1 MRELNRTFV
10 YVSLIL
16 LSGCTYTFPKEE
28 LPNSGSADFS
38 KVITIGNSITA
49 GFANGAL
56 YDDGQANSFSSILA
70 GQLAIITPTPFNQP
84 DITSPLGYSG
94 SLDDD
99 TPMGRLI
106 LVNPE
111 NPLPAPII
119 PGNPFD
125 DNYEGKKTELNN
137 FGVPGMRLIDADVQ
151 GFAND
156 NRYYKRFA
164 LDISIGSLIGDAV
177 AANSSFFTFWLGN
190 NDILGYA
197 SSGATGNPSG
207 DGSNHDDLTS
217 ISLFESKYEPIIN
230 QLLSNGAKG
239 VVANI
244 GNITDIPF
252 FNTVPYNLVSFDGN
266 NPEDTLRIFNLNQA
280 YEDYNAS
287 VTEAMNLGT
296 ITTEEAK
303 LRKIEF
309 TDGDN
314 GVVIY
319 DENLT
324 ELSGQEPIRM
334 AHDGDLLT
342 FFALIIYDHDLGEG
356 PIGTETPMGDEYI
369 LTPEEQ
375 TIILERTEAFNK
387 IIQQT
392 INNHSESLAL
402 VDINSIFKE
411 FAENGAIINGS
422 GLTSSIFPPYGGFS
436 LDGTHPNPRGAA
448 FIANH
453 FIEVINKKYSANIPL
468 VNPNNYP
475 GNEGPILP

>member
-1 MRELNRTFV
+1 MREANRILV
-10 YVSLIL
+10 YLSLII
-16 LSGCTYTFPKEE
+16 LSGCTYTFPKDE

-84 DITSPLGYSG
+84 DITSPVGYFG
-94 SLDDD
+94 SLDDG

-111 NPLPAPII
+111 NPLPAPVI

-125 DNYEGKKTELNN
+125 VNYEGNKTLLNN

-164 LDISIGSLIGDAV
+164 LDISAGSLISDAV

-197 SSGATGNPSG
+197 SNGASGNPSG
-207 DGSNHDDLTS
+207 DGSNHDDMISL
-217 ISLFESKYEPIIN
+217 SLFESKYEPIIN
-230 QLLSNGAKG
+230 QLLSNGAQG

-252 FNTVPYNLVSFDGN
+252 FNTVPYNLVSFDDKD
-266 NPEDTLRIFNLNQA
+266 PEDTLRIFNLNQA
-280 YEDYNAS
+280 YKDYNTS
-287 VTEAMNLGT
+287 VTEALNLGT
-296 ITTEEAK
+296 ITPEEAE
-303 LRKIEF
+303 LRKVEF
-309 TDGDN
+309 ADGNN
-314 GVVIY
+314 GVIIY

-324 ELSGQEPIRM
+324 DLSGQESIRM
-334 AHDGDLLT
+334 AHAGDLLT
-342 FFALIIYDHDLGEG
+342 FFALIIYEQDLGDG
-356 PIGTETPMGDEYI
+356 PIGTEAPMGDEYV

-387 IIQQT
+387 IIQRT
-392 INNHSESLAL
+392 IINHSESLAL
-402 VDINSIFKE
+402 VDINSIFKD
-411 FAENGAIINGS
+411 FAAYGAIINGS

-453 FIEVINKKYSANIPL
+453 FIEVINQNFAANIPM
-468 VNPNNYP
+468 VNPNNYA